1 MKLKEVAHSFGHTMQ
16 PDMFL
21 NRILIG
27 FFFFFFFFLEGK
39 CQNLILFNQNQE
51 FGIVSKFNFPQEGK
65 RSGLPLPSYKN
76 CSPLT
81 AIFS

>member
-1 MKLKEVAHSFGHTMQ
+1 MQ
-16 PDMFL
+16 PDRFL

-27 FFFFFFFFLEGK
+27 YFFFLEDK
-39 CQNLILFNQNQE
+39 CQNLILFNQTILRKE

-65 RSGLPLPSYKN
+65 RSGIPLPSYIIF
-76 CSPLT
+76 SPLT